1 MKKILILLCAILW
14 GIGAEAQRL
23 RSADTTTDDLKQLL
37 AEAGYQTHAFDLT
50 DFLSKTYHVQL
61 QIREYIAGEQ
71 VKTLTWDFENRMM
84 VTDFSKEE
92 QQEIKRLGIAY
103 NFKKGILAQA
113 DRLVLQLIPTKC
125 DSLRTLSMNL
135 PNMGTSHARLQL
147 RPISDGKS
155 SYYNYAM
162 RPFQLKE
169 FREGEFTPLLF
180 YGSYWFDARA
190 NRFRFCGEKQIAPD
204 LSSEIVERVP
214 HFFVI
219 GVQMTPME

>member
-61 QIREYIAGEQ
+61 QIRE
-71 VKTLTWDFENRMM
+71 
-84 VTDFSKEE
+84 
-92 QQEIKRLGIAY
+92 
-103 NFKKGILAQA
+103 
-113 DRLVLQLIPTKC
+113 
-125 DSLRTLSMNL
+125 
-135 PNMGTSHARLQL
+135 
-147 RPISDGKS
+147 
-155 SYYNYAM
+155 
-162 RPFQLKE
+162 
-169 FREGEFTPLLF
+169 GEFTPLLF

-190 NRFRFCGEKQIAPD
+190 NRFRFCGEKQIAPN